1 MKLTRRDLI
10 RMGAAG
16 AGLAALGGVSP
27 LLAETSELIEVTVP
41 SSGARL
47 PAVEL
52 LTGHEPGEFAHT
64 GDAVFCLRQRWYRRF
79 SSPRLKA
86 RRIRCSDTLFP
97 TASAS

>member
-47 PAVEL
+47 PAVGIGTVSFRGTVGSDDMAPFSFQVISVWHHSL
-52 LTGHEPGEFAHT
+52 NAVTG
-64 GDAVFCLRQRWYRRF
+64 
-79 SSPRLKA
+79 LKE
-86 RRIRCSDTLFP
+86 DLF
-97 TASAS
+97 